1 LYFIDHTPVYFPH
14 DPQPL
19 EEEDDDEEEMDEE
32 AGIDDET
39 IPVDMTGAGLVI

>member
-19 EEEDDDEEEMDEE
+19 EEEEEDEEEEEE

>member
-19 EEEDDDEEEMDEE
+19 EEEEEDEEE